1 MPIKCWFVLMPIGY
15 IYFSAVLYFN
25 DMAWASFYFF
35 AALLCFVFWRR
46 AVCVLLLLLF
56 SLVHTTWIKFLVFI
70 GFYNVCLFWF
80 GVAFKALSSCYFYVI
95 LFLNAHCY
103 RTTITKLITY
113 KSLFV
118 VFNGLLL
125 FGHIVLGEKAISTI
139 WPPPPLAPPRFARIL
154 LAQHSTS
161 NERNAAFTFIT
172 FARNSTCLHPIWWRL
187 NLNGIICKDTCA
199 LSSKLDIWYIR
210 NHRQSGG
217 GVVAVK
223 CALQTNGK

>member
-25 DMAWASFYFF
+25 DMARVSFHFILSRFF
-35 AALLCFVFWRR
+35 LCC
-46 AVCVLLLLLF
+46 VCVFLGVEPCVVAGFSFFISTHHLNYIFGIYRLLH
-56 SLVHTTWIKFLVFI
+56 SVR
-70 GFYNVCLFWF
+70 LFWF

-125 FGHIVLGEKAISTI
+125 FGHIVLERKKQS
-139 WPPPPLAPPRFARIL
+139 PPSGHCHHRFQVELAPPLPFVRIL
-154 LAQHSTS
+154 LTQHSTAQHSPAPTTTEMRLS
-161 NERNAAFTFIT
+161 ILLHLRAIPPVFT
-172 FARNSTCLHPIWWRL
+172 
-187 NLNGIICKDTCA
+187 
-199 LSSKLDIWYIR
+199 
-210 NHRQSGG
+210 QSDGDWI
-217 GVVAVK
+217 
-223 CALQTNGK
+223 